1 MMHLSPIGGGIM
13 SAYSQ
18 LNPNYPNVFAVLFV
32 LPVST
37 WRVYVTSYKSQ
48 PAQSSQSKAVIAR
61 YLGNAQ
67 MWLQANE
74 QMKSAVGIPWYRK
87 S

>member
-1 MMHLSPIGGGIM
+1 MR
-13 SAYSQ
+13 
-18 LNPNYPNVFAVLFV
+18 N
-32 LPVST
+32 ST
-37 WRVYVTSYKSQ
+37 INHGALK
-48 PAQSSQSKAVIAR
+48 AAQSKAVIAR

-74 QMKSAVGIPWYRK
+74 QMKSAVGMPWYRK